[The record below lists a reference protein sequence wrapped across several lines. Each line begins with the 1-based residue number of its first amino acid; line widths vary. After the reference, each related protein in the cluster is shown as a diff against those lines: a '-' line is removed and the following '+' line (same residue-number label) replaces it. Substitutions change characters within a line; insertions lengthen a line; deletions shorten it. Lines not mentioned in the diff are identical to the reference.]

1 MQRSHGVMRQKP
13 WLPHGKANYVINTED
28 K

>member
-1 MQRSHGVMRQKP
+1 MGQKP